1 MNRAQ
6 FAVIVFGLVLASF
19 AVLFPYWSSGAI
31 PWKLSYWEQ
40 VDYRGWSVTVPS
52 TRACLF
58 TGPKKPTPSQ
68 PNARIT
74 HFSPKLQIA
83 QLITEVSFIAAL
95 TALLVWMLR
104 TSPIVT
110 KSAGKRDMFLAH
122 AALALYIFSLAL
134 PAINYAATPIVGWQA
149 VRLSFIGAPAVLG
162 FQHEKGQADACLIG
176 AFANLLFVSAYV
188 TLLARPYLPITRPS
202 VGSRTYKASVFMA
215 CVAAAGTLGV
225 LVPLAFGSESFRVS
239 IGYMLWVGSAA
250 LLVFA
255 ARRLSI
261 SDLT

>member
-1 MNRAQ
+1 MVARGGEGCRQTRKDAA
-6 FAVIVFGLVLASF
+6 AVVM
-19 AVLFPYWSSGAI
+19 
-31 PWKLSYWEQ
+31 
-40 VDYRGWSVTVPS
+40 
-52 TRACLF
+52 
-58 TGPKKPTPSQ
+58 
-68 PNARIT
+68 
-74 HFSPKLQIA
+74 H
-83 QLITEVSFIAAL
+83 
-95 TALLVWMLR
+95 
-104 TSPIVT
+104 
-110 KSAGKRDMFLAH
+110 LAH
-122 AALALYIFSLAL
+122 LAVHDVACADHLAAK
-134 PAINYAATPIVGWQA
+134 
-149 VRLSFIGAPAVLG
+149 RLSQRLMPQTNA
-162 FQHEKGQADACLIG
+162 QKGDTLFSCCTGQIKADACLIG

-188 TLLARPYLPITRPS
+188 ALLARPYLPITRPS